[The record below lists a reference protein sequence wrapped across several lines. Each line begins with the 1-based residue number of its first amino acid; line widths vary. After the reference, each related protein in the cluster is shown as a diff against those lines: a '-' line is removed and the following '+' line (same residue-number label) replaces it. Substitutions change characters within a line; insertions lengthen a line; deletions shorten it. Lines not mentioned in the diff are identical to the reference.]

1 LALSRPRVPHSSI
14 QWMRSNMS
22 NLKSPGSESEDP
34 GNEHSSGPN
43 LTLIYSLIGLALIA
57 SIAVAALIVFPFY
70 VRR

>member
-1 LALSRPRVPHSSI
+1 
-14 QWMRSNMS
+14 MS